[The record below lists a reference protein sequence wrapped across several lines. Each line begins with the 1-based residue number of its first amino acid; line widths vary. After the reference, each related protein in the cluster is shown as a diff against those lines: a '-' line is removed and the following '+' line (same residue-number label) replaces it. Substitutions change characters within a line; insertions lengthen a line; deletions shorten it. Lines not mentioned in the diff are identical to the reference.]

1 MNLHSTIFRLLLN
14 RIKQLRE
21 ENNIYI
27 LLYLDYYLDI
37 IEHTYTQEEN
47 LHSTIFRLLHV
58 TSLKQV

>member
-47 LHSTIFRLLHV
+47 LHSTIFRLLLLH
-58 TSLKQV
+58 LQ